1 MENKVGISAA
11 DRGMICPL
19 CGRSAGEHEIAVTPT
34 ATGLQLA
41 ALCAFDEADEAAP
54 GRPTAAAIHY
64 LDARTFRSG
73 GYLHGEKAGLP
84 SAADLDADAAEK
96 QVGDDTK

>member
-34 ATGLQLA
+34 ATGL
-41 ALCAFDEADEAAP
+41 
-54 GRPTAAAIHY
+54 
-64 LDARTFRSG
+64 
-73 GYLHGEKAGLP
+73 HGEKAGLP